1 VAAPADIDALCDGLS
16 GLQRQGC
23 VTGAIMTGPADP
35 RAELAICTGVRS
47 RDALSCIRGTKVTN
61 MLSYDPRI
69 YPILI
74 GDCEHFQGSVQLGCD
89 RWLGKALGVLTDGKF
104 LETGCPL
111 LATAAARRA
120 CAEGVKS
127 MDGPLVTFS

>member
-1 VAAPADIDALCDGLS
+1 
-16 GLQRQGC
+16 
-23 VTGAIMTGPADP
+23 MTGPADP